1 MANNDFTRLVF
12 SAFLK
17 EYSILG
23 NELKEK
29 FIIKIKM
36 SDEANRV
43 KSSLFAKGQSQWGH
57 GEYDFPGLK
66 IYFEFYN
73 M

>member
-1 MANNDFTRLVF
+1 MIIPTWF
-12 SAFLK
+12 SPVFLK

-36 SDEANRV
+36 SDE
-43 KSSLFAKGQSQWGH
+43 S
-57 GEYDFPGLK
+57 
-66 IYFEFYN
+66 
-73 M
+73 